1 MIVLKDTTY
10 IDWQTFEFKSGHIL
24 VEEGVKGS
32 FKFIDTIDPSMTVV
46 DCKGKYVT
54 KSFACGHHHIY
65 SALATG
71 MPAPAKDP
79 GNFYE
84 ILKYIWW
91 TLDKSLDLEM
101 IKYSAYATAI
111 ACAKNGVTFVIDH
124 HASPMAVEG
133 SLQTIADAFNEVGV
147 GHLLCYEISDR
158 DGVDIARKGLAETE
172 NYLKNNQGL
181 VGLHASFTLTNKT
194 LEKAVKLAEK
204 YHSGI
209 HVHVAEDIYD
219 QEHCYDIHN
228 KRVIER
234 FRDAGVLDLPKSLL
248 IHCLYLTDDERTI
261 IRESGV
267 NVVQNTES
275 NLNNSVG
282 QFSSCSIGN
291 NILIGTDGMHSN
303 MLRAAKSTFFNS
315 QVNDTVDYAEIYRRF
330 RNVHNYLE
338 SNDFKGDGGNNLV
351 VLDYQPHTEFS
362 SANFLGHFLFGIES
376 SMVQHVISNG
386 KLIVKDRQIL
396 TVNEAE
402 IKEKAK
408 ELSKKLWKKMGEQS
422 K

>member
-10 IDWQTFEFKSGHIL
+10 IDWQTLEFKSGHIL
-24 VEEGVKGS
+24 VEEGVNGS
-32 FKFIDTIDPSMTVV
+32 FKFIDTIDPTMTVV

-65 SALATG
+65 SAFATG
-71 MPAPAKDP
+71 MPAPAKSP

-101 IKYSAYATAI
+101 IKYSAYVTAI
-111 ACAKNGVTFVIDH
+111 ACAKNGVTFAIDH

-133 SLQTIADAFNEVGV
+133 SLQTIADAFDEVGV

-172 NYLKNNQGL
+172 SYLKNNQGL

-204 YHSGI
+204 YKSGI

-248 IHCLYLTDDERTI
+248 IHCLYLTDEERTI

-275 NLNNSVG
+275 NLNNNVG

-303 MLRAAKSTFFNS
+303 MLRAANSTFFNS
-315 QVNDTVDYAEIYRRF
+315 QDNDTVDYAEIYRRF

-338 SNDFKGDGGNNLV
+338 NNDFKGDGDNNLV
-351 VLDYQPHTEFS
+351 VLDYQPPTEFS
-362 SANFLGHFLFGIES
+362 SENFLGHFLFGIES
-376 SMVQHVISNG
+376 SMVQHVISKG
-386 KLIVKDRQIL
+386 KLIVKDRKVI

-408 ELSKKLWKKMGEQS
+408 ALSKELWKKMGEIS